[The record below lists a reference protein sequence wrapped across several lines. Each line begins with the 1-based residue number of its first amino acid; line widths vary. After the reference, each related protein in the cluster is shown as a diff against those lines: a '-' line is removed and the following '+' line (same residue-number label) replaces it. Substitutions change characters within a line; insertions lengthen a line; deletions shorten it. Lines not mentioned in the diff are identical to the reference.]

1 MNNYQID
8 VWKNYYE
15 QAGYQNFENILLAIK
30 EGKFKSEITEIR
42 NSLKENN
49 KNKSDR
55 LKNSLSGFTVSAI
68 FDEERRKERVI
79 KYYGV
84 MVLDIDNL
92 KDEEEVERIKKEI
105 EKIEYTKMVF
115 VSPSGLGL
123 KIIVETNNTD
133 VERHTE
139 VYKKLVNYYK
149 NQLNV
154 EFDSQTC
161 DVSRLC
167 FFSYDETAYY
177 NCESKIFISE
187 KDIKKEKKMMEN
199 KVISNDGKYNKVIS
213 NDGKYNKVI
222 EEIIEFTKRKQKYAQ
237 GNRNRFVYL
246 LVKNSKLGGVPEE
259 IIREFCINNYVEEDF
274 PVEEIASIMEVYNDD
289 EIKFGEYEYRYK
301 KFLK

>member
-8 VWKNYYE
+8 VWKNYSE

-68 FDEERRKERVI
+68 FDEKRRKERVI

-139 VYKKLVNYYK
+139 VYKKLVNYYE

-177 NCESKIFISE
+177 NCESKIFIS
-187 KDIKKEKKMMEN
+187 KKEKKMMEN
-199 KVISNDGKYNKVIS
+199 KVVSS
-213 NDGKYNKVI
+213 DGKYNKVI
-222 EEIIEFTKRKQKYAQ
+222 EEIIEFTKTKQKYEK

-259 IIREFCINNYVEEDF
+259 IIREFCINNYVEKDF
-274 PVEEIASIMEVYNDD
+274 PIEEIESIMEVYNDD
-289 EIKFGEYEYRYK
+289 EIKFGKYKYIYRK
-301 KFLK
+301 LLK

>member
-8 VWKNYYE
+8 VWENYK

-49 KNKSDR
+49 KNKSGR

-68 FDEERRKERVI
+68 FDEKRRKERVI

-139 VYKKLVNYYK
+139 VYKELVNYYG

-154 EFDSQTC
+154 GFDSQTC

-177 NCESKIFISE
+177 NCKSKIFIS
-187 KDIKKEKKMMEN
+187 KKEKKMMEN
-199 KVISNDGKYNKVIS
+199 KVVSNG
-213 NDGKYNKVI
+213 GEYNKVI
-222 EEIIEFTKRKQKYAQ
+222 ERIIEFTKRKQRYVK

-274 PVEEIASIMEVYNDD
+274 PVEEIESIMEVYNDD
-289 EIKFGEYEYRYK
+289 EIKFGEFEYRYRK
-301 KFLK
+301 LLK

>member
-8 VWKNYYE
+8 VWENYK

-49 KNKSDR
+49 KNKSGR

-68 FDEERRKERVI
+68 FDEKRRKERVI

-139 VYKKLVNYYK
+139 VYKELVNYYG

-154 EFDSQTC
+154 GFDSQTC

-177 NCESKIFISE
+177 NCKSKIFIS
-187 KDIKKEKKMMEN
+187 KKEKKMMEN
-199 KVISNDGKYNKVIS
+199 KVVSNG
-213 NDGKYNKVI
+213 GEYNKVI
-222 EEIIEFTKRKQKYAQ
+222 ERIIGFTKRKQRYVK

-274 PVEEIASIMEVYNDD
+274 PVEEIESIMEVYNDD
-289 EIKFGEYEYRYK
+289 EIKFGKYKYRYRK
-301 KFLK
+301 LLK

>member
-8 VWKNYYE
+8 VWENYDE
-15 QAGYQNFENILLAIK
+15 QVGYLNFENILLAIK
-30 EGKFKSEITEIR
+30 EGEFKSEITEIR
-42 NSLKENN
+42 NFLKENN
-49 KNKSDR
+49 KNKSDELKKR
-55 LKNSLSGFTVSAI
+55 LLGFTVSAI
-68 FDEERRKERVI
+68 FDEKRRKERVI

-92 KDEEEVERIKKEI
+92 KDEEEIERIKKEI

-139 VYKKLVNYYK
+139 VYKELVKYYK
-149 NQLNV
+149 NQLKV

-177 NCESKIFISE
+177 NC
-187 KDIKKEKKMMEN
+187 
-199 KVISNDGKYNKVIS
+199 
-213 NDGKYNKVI
+213 
-222 EEIIEFTKRKQKYAQ
+222 
-237 GNRNRFVYL
+237 
-246 LVKNSKLGGVPEE
+246 KN
-259 IIREFCINNYVEEDF
+259 IY
-274 PVEEIASIMEVYNDD
+274 
-289 EIKFGEYEYRYK
+289 
-301 KFLK
+301 

>member
-8 VWKNYYE
+8 VWKNYNE

-49 KNKSDR
+49 KNKSDE

-68 FDEERRKERVI
+68 FDEKRRKERVI

-139 VYKKLVNYYK
+139 VYKKLVNYYE

-167 FFSYDETAYY
+167 FFSCDETAYY
-177 NCESKIFISE
+177 NEESKIFISE
-187 KDIKKEKKMMEN
+187 DDTKKKKKIMEK
-199 KVISNDGKYNKVIS
+199 
-213 NDGKYNKVI
+213 KVI
-222 EEIIEFTKRKQKYAQ
+222 EKKVINNDRKYHKAIEKIIEFTKRKQKYVK

-246 LVKNSKLGGVPEE
+246 LVKNSKRGGVPEE
-259 IIREFCINNYVEEDF
+259 VIREFCINNYVEEDF
-274 PVEEIASIMEVYNDD
+274 PVEEIESIMEVYNDD
-289 EIKFGEYEYRYK
+289 EIKFGEYKYRYR

>member
-8 VWKNYYE
+8 VWENYK

-68 FDEERRKERVI
+68 FDEKRRKERVI

-139 VYKKLVNYYK
+139 VYKELVNYYG

-154 EFDSQTC
+154 KFDSQTC

-177 NCESKIFISE
+177 NCESKIFIS
-187 KDIKKEKKMMEN
+187 KKEKKMMEN
-199 KVISNDGKYNKVIS
+199 KVVSNG
-213 NDGKYNKVI
+213 GEYNKVI
-222 EEIIEFTKRKQKYAQ
+222 ERIIEFTKRKQRYVK

-259 IIREFCINNYVEEDF
+259 IIREFCINNYVEKDF
-274 PVEEIASIMEVYNDD
+274 PVKEIESIMEVYNDD
-289 EIKFGEYEYRYK
+289 EIKFGEFEYRYK

>member
-8 VWKNYYE
+8 VWKNYNE

-68 FDEERRKERVI
+68 FDEKRRKERVI

-139 VYKKLVNYYK
+139 VYKKLVNYYE

-177 NCESKIFISE
+177 NCESKIFIS
-187 KDIKKEKKMMEN
+187 KKEKKMMEN
-199 KVISNDGKYNKVIS
+199 KVVSNG
-213 NDGKYNKVI
+213 GEYNKVI
-222 EEIIEFTKRKQKYAQ
+222 ERIIEFTKRKQRYVK

-246 LVKNSKLGGVPEE
+246 LVKKL
-259 IIREFCINNYVEEDF
+259 
-274 PVEEIASIMEVYNDD
+274 
-289 EIKFGEYEYRYK
+289 
-301 KFLK
+301 

>member
-8 VWKNYYE
+8 VWKNYKE
-15 QAGYQNFENILLAIK
+15 QVGYLNFENIFLAIK
-30 EGKFKSEITEIR
+30 EGEFKSEITEIR
-42 NSLKENN
+42 NYLKENN
-49 KNKSDR
+49 KNKSDE
-55 LKNSLSGFTVSAI
+55 LKNNLLSFTVSAI
-68 FDEERRKERVI
+68 FDEKRRKERVI

-84 MVLDIDNL
+84 MVLDIDDL
-92 KDEEEVERIKKEI
+92 KDEEEVERIKKEV
-105 EKIEYTKMVF
+105 EKIEYTKMAF

-139 VYKKLVNYYK
+139 VYKKLVNYYE

-177 NCESKIFISE
+177 NCESKIFIS
-187 KDIKKEKKMMEN
+187 KKEKKMMEN
-199 KVISNDGKYNKVIS
+199 KVVSNG
-213 NDGKYNKVI
+213 GEYNKVI
-222 EEIIEFTKRKQKYAQ
+222 ERIIGFTKRKQRYVK

-274 PVEEIASIMEVYNDD
+274 PVEEIESIMEVYNDD
-289 EIKFGEYEYRYK
+289 EIKFGKYKYIYRK
-301 KFLK
+301 LLK

>member
-8 VWKNYYE
+8 VWENYK

-49 KNKSDR
+49 KNKSGR

-68 FDEERRKERVI
+68 FDEKRRKERVI

-139 VYKKLVNYYK
+139 VYKELVNYYG

-154 EFDSQTC
+154 GFDSQTC

-177 NCESKIFISE
+177 NCKSKIFIS
-187 KDIKKEKKMMEN
+187 KKEKKMMEN
-199 KVISNDGKYNKVIS
+199 KVVSNGGEYNKVI
-213 NDGKYNKVI
+213 KR
-222 EEIIEFTKRKQKYAQ
+222 IIEFTKRKQRYVK

-274 PVEEIASIMEVYNDD
+274 PVEEIESIMEVYNDD
-289 EIKFGEYEYRYK
+289 EIKFGEFEYRYRK
-301 KFLK
+301 LLK

>member
-8 VWKNYYE
+8 VWKNYSE

-49 KNKSDR
+49 KNKSNR

-68 FDEERRKERVI
+68 FDEKRQKERVI

-139 VYKKLVNYYK
+139 VYKELVNYYG

-154 EFDSQTC
+154 KFDSQTC

-177 NCESKIFISE
+177 NCESKIFIS
-187 KDIKKEKKMMEN
+187 KKEKKMMEN
-199 KVISNDGKYNKVIS
+199 KVVSS
-213 NDGKYNKVI
+213 DGKYNKVI
-222 EEIIEFTKRKQKYAQ
+222 EEIIEFTKTTQKYEK

-259 IIREFCINNYVEEDF
+259 IIREFCINNYVEKDF
-274 PVEEIASIMEVYNDD
+274 PIEEIESIMEVYNDD
-289 EIKFGEYEYRYK
+289 EIKFGKYKYRYRK
-301 KFLK
+301 LLK

>member
-8 VWKNYYE
+8 VWENYNE
-15 QAGYQNFENILLAIK
+15 QLGYLSLENVFFAIK
-30 EGKFKSEITEIR
+30 EAEFKSEITEIR
-42 NSLKENN
+42 NCLKENH
-49 KNKSDR
+49 KNKSDE
-55 LKNSLSGFTVSAI
+55 LKNSLLGFTVSAI
-68 FDEERRKERVI
+68 FDEKRRKERVI

-84 MVLDIDNL
+84 MVLDIDDL
-92 KDEEEVERIKKEI
+92 KDEEEVERIKKEV
-105 EKIEYTKMVF
+105 EKIEYTKMAF

-139 VYKKLVNYYK
+139 VYKKLVNYYE

-187 KDIKKEKKMMEN
+187 KDIKKEKKMIE
-199 KVISNDGKYNKVIS
+199 NKVIS

-222 EEIIEFTKRKQKYAQ
+222 EEIIEFTKTKQKYVK

-274 PVEEIASIMEVYNDD
+274 PVEEIESIMEVYNDD
-289 EIKFGEYEYRYK
+289 EIKFGEYKFRYK

>member
-8 VWKNYYE
+8 VWENYK
-15 QAGYQNFENILLAIK
+15 QAGYQNFENILLVIK

-42 NSLKENN
+42 NFLKENN

-68 FDEERRKERVI
+68 FDEKRQKERVI

-139 VYKKLVNYYK
+139 VYKELVNYYG

-154 EFDSQTC
+154 EFDKFDSQTC

-199 KVISNDGKYNKVIS
+199 KVISNDGKYNKVI
-213 NDGKYNKVI
+213 
-222 EEIIEFTKRKQKYAQ
+222 EEIIEFTKRKQRYVK

-274 PVEEIASIMEVYNDD
+274 PVEEIESIMEVYNDD
-289 EIKFGEYEYRYK
+289 EIKFGKYKYIYRK
-301 KFLK
+301 LLK

>member
-1 MNNYQID
+1 
-8 VWKNYYE
+8 
-15 QAGYQNFENILLAIK
+15 
-30 EGKFKSEITEIR
+30 
-42 NSLKENN
+42 
-49 KNKSDR
+49 
-55 LKNSLSGFTVSAI
+55 
-68 FDEERRKERVI
+68 
-79 KYYGV
+79 

-139 VYKKLVNYYK
+139 VYKELVNYYE

-154 EFDSQTC
+154 GFDSQTC

-187 KDIKKEKKMMEN
+187 KDTKKEKKMMEN
-199 KVISNDGKYNKVIS
+199 KVVSNG
-213 NDGKYNKVI
+213 GEYNKVI
-222 EEIIEFTKRKQKYAQ
+222 ERIIEFTKRKQRYVRGNRKRYVR

-259 IIREFCINNYVEEDF
+259 LIREFCINNYVEEDF
-274 PVEEIASIMEVYNDD
+274 PVEEIESIMEVYNDD
-289 EIKFGEYEYRYK
+289 EIKFGEYEYRYR
-301 KFLK
+301 KFLKQRFFYLHL

>member
-8 VWKNYYE
+8 VWENYNE
-15 QAGYQNFENILLAIK
+15 QLGYLSLENVFFAIK
-30 EGKFKSEITEIR
+30 EAEFKSEITEIR
-42 NSLKENN
+42 NCLKENH
-49 KNKSDR
+49 KNKSDE
-55 LKNSLSGFTVSAI
+55 LKNSLLGFTVSAI
-68 FDEERRKERVI
+68 FDEKRRKERVI

-84 MVLDIDNL
+84 MVLDIDDL
-92 KDEEEVERIKKEI
+92 KDEEEVERIKKEV

-139 VYKKLVNYYK
+139 VYKKLVNYYE

-167 FFSYDETAYY
+167 FFSCDETAYY
-177 NCESKIFISE
+177 NEESKIFISE
-187 KDIKKEKKMMEN
+187 DDTKKKKKIMEK
-199 KVISNDGKYNKVIS
+199 
-213 NDGKYNKVI
+213 KVI
-222 EEIIEFTKRKQKYAQ
+222 EKKVINNDRKYHKAIEKIIEFTKIKQKYVK

-246 LVKNSKLGGVPEE
+246 LVKNSKRGGVPEE
-259 IIREFCINNYVEEDF
+259 VIREFCINNYVEEDF
-274 PVEEIASIMEVYNDD
+274 PVEEIESIMEVYNDD

>member
-8 VWKNYYE
+8 VWENYNE
-15 QAGYQNFENILLAIK
+15 QLGYLSLENVFFAIK
-30 EGKFKSEITEIR
+30 EAEFKSEITEIR
-42 NSLKENN
+42 NCLKENH
-49 KNKSDR
+49 KNKSDE
-55 LKNSLSGFTVSAI
+55 LKNSLLGFTVSAI
-68 FDEERRKERVI
+68 FDEKRRKERVI

-139 VYKKLVNYYK
+139 VYKELVNYYG

-177 NCESKIFISE
+177 NCESKIFIS
-187 KDIKKEKKMMEN
+187 KKEKKMMEN
-199 KVISNDGKYNKVIS
+199 KVVSNG
-213 NDGKYNKVI
+213 GEYNKVI
-222 EEIIEFTKRKQKYAQ
+222 ERIIEFTKRKQRYVK

-259 IIREFCINNYVEEDF
+259 IIREFCINNYVEKDF
-274 PVEEIASIMEVYNDD
+274 PVKEIESIMEVYNDD
-289 EIKFGEYEYRYK
+289 EIKFGEFEYRYK

>member
-8 VWKNYYE
+8 VWENYK

-49 KNKSDR
+49 KNKSGR

-68 FDEERRKERVI
+68 FDEKRRKERVI

-139 VYKKLVNYYK
+139 VYKELVNYYG

-154 EFDSQTC
+154 GFYSQTC

-177 NCESKIFISE
+177 NCKSKIFIS
-187 KDIKKEKKMMEN
+187 KKEKKMMEN
-199 KVISNDGKYNKVIS
+199 KVVSNG
-213 NDGKYNKVI
+213 GEYNKVI
-222 EEIIEFTKRKQKYAQ
+222 ERIIEFTKRKQRYVK

-274 PVEEIASIMEVYNDD
+274 PVEEIESIMEVYNDD
-289 EIKFGEYEYRYK
+289 EIKFGEFEYRYRK
-301 KFLK
+301 LLK

>member
-8 VWKNYYE
+8 VWENYK

-68 FDEERRKERVI
+68 FDEKRQKERVI

-139 VYKKLVNYYK
+139 VYKELVNYYG

-177 NCESKIFISE
+177 NCESKIFIS
-187 KDIKKEKKMMEN
+187 KKEKKMME
-199 KVISNDGKYNKVIS
+199 NKVIS

-222 EEIIEFTKRKQKYAQ
+222 EEIIEFTKRKQKYVK

-274 PVEEIASIMEVYNDD
+274 PVEEIESIMEVYNDD
-289 EIKFGEYEYRYK
+289 EIKFGEFEYRYK

>member
-8 VWKNYYE
+8 VWENYDK

-55 LKNSLSGFTVSAI
+55 LKNSLLGFTVSAI
-68 FDEERRKERVI
+68 FDEKRRKERVI

-139 VYKKLVNYYK
+139 VYKKLVNYYE

-177 NCESKIFISE
+177 NCESKIFIS
-187 KDIKKEKKMMEN
+187 KKEKKMMEN
-199 KVISNDGKYNKVIS
+199 KVVSNG
-213 NDGKYNKVI
+213 GEYNKVI
-222 EEIIEFTKRKQKYAQ
+222 ERIIGFTKRKQRYVK

-246 LVKNSKLGGVPEE
+246 FVKNSKLGGVLEE

-274 PVEEIASIMEVYNDD
+274 PVEEIESIMEVYNDD
-289 EIKFGEYEYRYK
+289 EIKFGEYEYRYE

>member
-8 VWKNYYE
+8 VWKNYKE
-15 QAGYQNFENILLAIK
+15 QVGYLNFENIFLAIK
-30 EGKFKSEITEIR
+30 EGEFKSEITEIR
-42 NSLKENN
+42 NYLKENN
-49 KNKSDR
+49 KNKSDE
-55 LKNSLSGFTVSAI
+55 LKNNLLSFTVSAI
-68 FDEERRKERVI
+68 FDEKRRKERVI

-84 MVLDIDNL
+84 MVLDIDDL
-92 KDEEEVERIKKEI
+92 KDEEEVERIKKEV
-105 EKIEYTKMVF
+105 EKIEYTKMAF

-139 VYKKLVNYYK
+139 VYKELVNYYG

-154 EFDSQTC
+154 KFDSQTC

-177 NCESKIFISE
+177 NCESKIFIS
-187 KDIKKEKKMMEN
+187 KKEKKMMEN
-199 KVISNDGKYNKVIS
+199 KVVSNG
-213 NDGKYNKVI
+213 GEYNKVI
-222 EEIIEFTKRKQKYAQ
+222 ERIIEFTKRKQRYVK

-274 PVEEIASIMEVYNDD
+274 LVEEIESIMEVYNDD
-289 EIKFGEYEYRYK
+289 EIKFGEYEYRYE

>member
-8 VWKNYYE
+8 VWKNYKE
-15 QAGYQNFENILLAIK
+15 QVGYLNFENIFLAIK
-30 EGKFKSEITEIR
+30 EGEFKSEITEIR
-42 NSLKENN
+42 NYLKENN
-49 KNKSDR
+49 KNKSDE
-55 LKNSLSGFTVSAI
+55 LKNNLLSFTVSAI
-68 FDEERRKERVI
+68 FDEKRRKERVI

-84 MVLDIDNL
+84 MVLDIDDL
-92 KDEEEVERIKKEI
+92 KDEEEVERIKKEV
-105 EKIEYTKMVF
+105 EKIEYTKMAF

-139 VYKKLVNYYK
+139 VYKELVNYYG

-154 EFDSQTC
+154 KFDSQTC

-177 NCESKIFISE
+177 NCESKIFIS
-187 KDIKKEKKMMEN
+187 KKEKKMMEN
-199 KVISNDGKYNKVIS
+199 KVVSNG
-213 NDGKYNKVI
+213 GEYNKVI
-222 EEIIEFTKRKQKYAQ
+222 ERIIEFTKRKQRYVK

-259 IIREFCINNYVEEDF
+259 IIREFCINNYVEKDF
-274 PVEEIASIMEVYNDD
+274 PVEEIESIMEVYNDD

>member
-8 VWKNYYE
+8 VWKNYSE

-49 KNKSDR
+49 KNKSNR

-68 FDEERRKERVI
+68 FDEKRQKERVI

-139 VYKKLVNYYK
+139 VYKELVNYYG

-154 EFDSQTC
+154 KFDSQTC

-177 NCESKIFISE
+177 NCESKIFIS
-187 KDIKKEKKMMEN
+187 KKEKKMMEN
-199 KVISNDGKYNKVIS
+199 KVVSS
-213 NDGKYNKVI
+213 DGKYNKVI
-222 EEIIEFTKRKQKYAQ
+222 EEIIEFTKTKQKYEK

-274 PVEEIASIMEVYNDD
+274 PIEEIESIMEVYNDD
-289 EIKFGEYEYRYK
+289 EIKFGKYKYRYRK
-301 KFLK
+301 LLK

>member
-55 LKNSLSGFTVSAI
+55 LKNRLSGFTVSAI

-84 MVLDIDNL
+84 MVLDIDDL

-139 VYKKLVNYYK
+139 VYKKLVNYYE

-177 NCESKIFISE
+177 NCKSKIFISE
-187 KDIKKEKKMMEN
+187 KDTKEEKKMMEN
-199 KVISNDGKYNKVIS
+199 KVVSS
-213 NDGKYNKVI
+213 DGKYNKVI
-222 EEIIEFTKRKQKYAQ
+222 EEIIEFTKTKQKYEK

-274 PVEEIASIMEVYNDD
+274 PIEEIESIMEVYNDD
-289 EIKFGEYEYRYK
+289 EIKFGKYKYRYRK
-301 KFLK
+301 LLK

>member
-8 VWKNYYE
+8 VWANYNE
-15 QAGYQNFENILLAIK
+15 QVRYQNFENILLAIK

-68 FDEERRKERVI
+68 FDEKRRKERVI

-84 MVLDIDNL
+84 MVLDIDDL
-92 KDEEEVERIKKEI
+92 KDEEEVERIKKEV

-139 VYKKLVNYYK
+139 VYKELVNYYG

-154 EFDSQTC
+154 KFDSQTC

-177 NCESKIFISE
+177 NCESKIFIS
-187 KDIKKEKKMMEN
+187 KKEKKMMEN
-199 KVISNDGKYNKVIS
+199 KVVSNGGEYNKVI
-213 NDGKYNKVI
+213 KR
-222 EEIIEFTKRKQKYAQ
+222 IIEFTKRKQRYVK

-274 PVEEIASIMEVYNDD
+274 PVEEIESIMEVYNDD
-289 EIKFGEYEYRYK
+289 EIKFGEFEYRYK

>member
-8 VWKNYYE
+8 VWENYNE
-15 QAGYQNFENILLAIK
+15 QLGYLSLENVFFAIK
-30 EGKFKSEITEIR
+30 EAEFKSEITEIR
-42 NSLKENN
+42 NCLKENH
-49 KNKSDR
+49 KNKSDE
-55 LKNSLSGFTVSAI
+55 LKNSLLGFTVSAI
-68 FDEERRKERVI
+68 FDEKRRKERVI

-139 VYKKLVNYYK
+139 VYKELVNYYG

-177 NCESKIFISE
+177 NCESKIFIS
-187 KDIKKEKKMMEN
+187 KKEKKMMEN
-199 KVISNDGKYNKVIS
+199 KVVSNG
-213 NDGKYNKVI
+213 GEYNKVI
-222 EEIIEFTKRKQKYAQ
+222 ERIIEFTKRKQRYVK

-246 LVKNSKLGGVPEE
+246 LVKNSKLGGVLEE

-274 PVEEIASIMEVYNDD
+274 PVEEIESIMEVYNDD

>member
-8 VWKNYYE
+8 VWENYK

-49 KNKSDR
+49 KNKLNR

-68 FDEERRKERVI
+68 FDEKRRKERVI

-139 VYKKLVNYYK
+139 VYKKLVNYYE

-177 NCESKIFISE
+177 NCESKIFIS
-187 KDIKKEKKMMEN
+187 KKEKKMMEN
-199 KVISNDGKYNKVIS
+199 KVVSNG
-213 NDGKYNKVI
+213 GEYNKVI
-222 EEIIEFTKRKQKYAQ
+222 ERIIEFTKRKQRYVK

-274 PVEEIASIMEVYNDD
+274 PIEEIKSIMEVYNDD
-289 EIKFGEYEYRYK
+289 EIKFGEYEYRYE

>member
-1 MNNYQID
+1 MDN
-8 VWKNYYE
+8 E

-49 KNKSDR
+49 KNKSDE

-68 FDEERRKERVI
+68 FDEKRRKERVI

-177 NCESKIFISE
+177 NCESKIFIS
-187 KDIKKEKKMMEN
+187 KKEKKMMEN
-199 KVISNDGKYNKVIS
+199 KVVSS
-213 NDGKYNKVI
+213 DGKYNKVI
-222 EEIIEFTKRKQKYAQ
+222 EEIIEFTKTKQKYEK

-274 PVEEIASIMEVYNDD
+274 PVEEIESIMEVYNDD
-289 EIKFGEYEYRYK
+289 EIKFGKYKYRYRK
-301 KFLK
+301 LLK

>member
-49 KNKSDR
+49 KNKSNR

-68 FDEERRKERVI
+68 FDEKRQKERVI

-139 VYKKLVNYYK
+139 VYKELVNYYG

-154 EFDSQTC
+154 KFDSQTC

-177 NCESKIFISE
+177 NCESKIFIS
-187 KDIKKEKKMMEN
+187 KKEKKMMEN
-199 KVISNDGKYNKVIS
+199 KVVSS
-213 NDGKYNKVI
+213 DGKYNKVI
-222 EEIIEFTKRKQKYAQ
+222 EEIIEFTKTKQKYEK

-259 IIREFCINNYVEEDF
+259 IIREFCINNYVEKDF
-274 PVEEIASIMEVYNDD
+274 PIEEIESIMEVYNDD
-289 EIKFGEYEYRYK
+289 EIKFGKYKYRYRK
-301 KFLK
+301 LLK

>member
-8 VWKNYYE
+8 VWKNYNE

-49 KNKSDR
+49 KNKSDG

-68 FDEERRKERVI
+68 FDEKRQKERVI

-139 VYKKLVNYYK
+139 VYKELVNYYG

-154 EFDSQTC
+154 KFDSQTC

-177 NCESKIFISE
+177 NCESKIFIS
-187 KDIKKEKKMMEN
+187 KKEKKMMEN
-199 KVISNDGKYNKVIS
+199 KVVSS
-213 NDGKYNKVI
+213 DGKYNKVI
-222 EEIIEFTKRKQKYAQ
+222 EEIIEFTKTKQKYEK

-259 IIREFCINNYVEEDF
+259 IIREFCINNYVEKDF
-274 PVEEIASIMEVYNDD
+274 PIEEIESIMEVYNDD
-289 EIKFGEYEYRYK
+289 EIKFGKYKYRYRK
-301 KFLK
+301 LLK

>member
-8 VWKNYYE
+8 VWKNYKE
-15 QAGYQNFENILLAIK
+15 QVGYLNFENIFLAIK
-30 EGKFKSEITEIR
+30 EGEFKSEITEIR
-42 NSLKENN
+42 NYLKENN
-49 KNKSDR
+49 KNKSDE
-55 LKNSLSGFTVSAI
+55 LKNNLLSFTVSAI
-68 FDEERRKERVI
+68 FDEKRRKERVI

-84 MVLDIDNL
+84 MVLDIDDL
-92 KDEEEVERIKKEI
+92 KDEEEVERIKKEV
-105 EKIEYTKMVF
+105 EKIEYTKMAF

-139 VYKKLVNYYK
+139 VYKELVNYYG

-154 EFDSQTC
+154 KFDSQTC

-177 NCESKIFISE
+177 NCESKIFIS
-187 KDIKKEKKMMEN
+187 KKEKKMMEN
-199 KVISNDGKYNKVIS
+199 KVVSNG
-213 NDGKYNKVI
+213 GEYNKVI
-222 EEIIEFTKRKQKYAQ
+222 ERIIEFTKRKQRYVK

-274 PVEEIASIMEVYNDD
+274 SVEEIESIMEVYNDD
-289 EIKFGEYEYRYK
+289 EIKFGEFEYRYK

>member
-8 VWKNYYE
+8 VWENYNE
-15 QAGYQNFENILLAIK
+15 QLGYLSLENVFFAIK
-30 EGKFKSEITEIR
+30 EAEFKSEITEIR
-42 NSLKENN
+42 NCLKENH
-49 KNKSDR
+49 KNKSDE
-55 LKNSLSGFTVSAI
+55 LKNSLLGITVSAI
-68 FDEERRKERVI
+68 FDEKRRKERVI

-84 MVLDIDNL
+84 MVLDIDDL
-92 KDEEEVERIKKEI
+92 KDEEEVERIKKEV

-139 VYKKLVNYYK
+139 VYKKLVNYYE

-167 FFSYDETAYY
+167 FFSCDETAYY
-177 NCESKIFISE
+177 NEESKIFISE
-187 KDIKKEKKMMEN
+187 DDTKKKKKIMEK
-199 KVISNDGKYNKVIS
+199 
-213 NDGKYNKVI
+213 KVI
-222 EEIIEFTKRKQKYAQ
+222 EKKVINNDRKYHKAIEKIIEFTKRKQKYVK

-246 LVKNSKLGGVPEE
+246 LVKNSKRGGVPEE
-259 IIREFCINNYVEEDF
+259 VIREFCINNYVEEDF
-274 PVEEIASIMEVYNDD
+274 PVEEIESIMEVYNDD
-289 EIKFGEYEYRYK
+289 EIKFGEFEYRYK

>member
-8 VWKNYYE
+8 VWKNYKE
-15 QAGYQNFENILLAIK
+15 QVGYLNFENIFLAIK
-30 EGKFKSEITEIR
+30 EGEFKSEITEIR
-42 NSLKENN
+42 NYLKENN
-49 KNKSDR
+49 KNKSDE
-55 LKNSLSGFTVSAI
+55 LKNNLLSFTVSAI
-68 FDEERRKERVI
+68 FDEKRRKERVI

-139 VYKKLVNYYK
+139 VYKELVNYYG

-154 EFDSQTC
+154 KFDSQTC

-177 NCESKIFISE
+177 NCESKIFIS
-187 KDIKKEKKMMEN
+187 KKEKKMMEN
-199 KVISNDGKYNKVIS
+199 KVVSNG
-213 NDGKYNKVI
+213 GEYNKVI
-222 EEIIEFTKRKQKYAQ
+222 ERIIEFTKRKQRYVK

-274 PVEEIASIMEVYNDD
+274 PVEEIESIMEVYNDD
-289 EIKFGEYEYRYK
+289 EIKFGKYKYKYRK
-301 KFLK
+301 PLK

>member
-8 VWKNYYE
+8 VWKNYNE

-68 FDEERRKERVI
+68 FDEKRRKERVI

-139 VYKKLVNYYK
+139 VYKKLVNYYE

-177 NCESKIFISE
+177 NCESKIFIS
-187 KDIKKEKKMMEN
+187 KKEKKMMEN
-199 KVISNDGKYNKVIS
+199 KVVSNG
-213 NDGKYNKVI
+213 GEYNKVI
-222 EEIIEFTKRKQKYAQ
+222 ERIIEFTKRKQRYVK

-274 PVEEIASIMEVYNDD
+274 PVEEIESIMEVYNDD
-289 EIKFGEYEYRYK
+289 EIKFGEYEYRYE

>member
-8 VWKNYYE
+8 VWKNYNE

-49 KNKSDR
+49 KNKSDG

-68 FDEERRKERVI
+68 FDEKRRKERVI

-92 KDEEEVERIKKEI
+92 KDEEEIERIKKEI

-139 VYKKLVNYYK
+139 VYKELVNYYG

-154 EFDSQTC
+154 KFDSQTC

-177 NCESKIFISE
+177 NCESKIFIS
-187 KDIKKEKKMMEN
+187 KKEKKMMEN
-199 KVISNDGKYNKVIS
+199 KVVSS
-213 NDGKYNKVI
+213 DGKYNKVI
-222 EEIIEFTKRKQKYAQ
+222 EEIIEFTKTKQKYEK

-274 PVEEIASIMEVYNDD
+274 PVEEIESIMEVYNDD
-289 EIKFGEYEYRYK
+289 EIKFGKYEYRYK

>member
-8 VWKNYYE
+8 VWKNYKE
-15 QAGYQNFENILLAIK
+15 QVGYLNFENIFLAIK
-30 EGKFKSEITEIR
+30 EGEFKSEITEIR
-42 NSLKENN
+42 NYLKENN
-49 KNKSDR
+49 KNKSDE
-55 LKNSLSGFTVSAI
+55 LKNNLLSFTVSAI
-68 FDEERRKERVI
+68 FDEKRRKERVI

-84 MVLDIDNL
+84 MVLDIDDL
-92 KDEEEVERIKKEI
+92 KDEEEVERIKKEV
-105 EKIEYTKMVF
+105 EKIEYTKMAF

-139 VYKKLVNYYK
+139 VYKELVNYYG

-154 EFDSQTC
+154 KFDSQTC

-177 NCESKIFISE
+177 NCESKIFIS
-187 KDIKKEKKMMEN
+187 KKEKKMMEN
-199 KVISNDGKYNKVIS
+199 KVVSNG
-213 NDGKYNKVI
+213 GEYNKVI
-222 EEIIEFTKRKQKYAQ
+222 ERIIEFTKRKQRYVK

-259 IIREFCINNYVEEDF
+259 IIREFCINNYVEKDF
-274 PVEEIASIMEVYNDD
+274 PVEEIESIMEVYNDD
-289 EIKFGEYEYRYK
+289 EIKFGEFEYRYK

>member
-1 MNNYQID
+1 
-8 VWKNYYE
+8 
-15 QAGYQNFENILLAIK
+15 
-30 EGKFKSEITEIR
+30 
-42 NSLKENN
+42 
-49 KNKSDR
+49 
-55 LKNSLSGFTVSAI
+55 
-68 FDEERRKERVI
+68 
-79 KYYGV
+79 

-139 VYKKLVNYYK
+139 VYKKLVNYYE

-177 NCESKIFISE
+177 NCESKIFIS
-187 KDIKKEKKMMEN
+187 KKEKKMMEN
-199 KVISNDGKYNKVIS
+199 KVVSNG
-213 NDGKYNKVI
+213 GEYNKVI
-222 EEIIEFTKRKQKYAQ
+222 ERIIEFTKRKQRYVK

-274 PVEEIASIMEVYNDD
+274 PVEEIESIMEVYNDD
-289 EIKFGEYEYRYK
+289 EIKFGKYKYIYRK
-301 KFLK
+301 LLK

>member
-8 VWKNYYE
+8 VWKNYSE

-49 KNKSDR
+49 KNKSNR
-55 LKNSLSGFTVSAI
+55 LKNSLSGFTVLAI
-68 FDEERRKERVI
+68 FDEKRQKERVI

-139 VYKKLVNYYK
+139 VYKELVNYYG

-154 EFDSQTC
+154 KFDSQTC

-177 NCESKIFISE
+177 NCESKIFIS
-187 KDIKKEKKMMEN
+187 KKEKKMMEN
-199 KVISNDGKYNKVIS
+199 KVVSS
-213 NDGKYNKVI
+213 DGKYNKVI
-222 EEIIEFTKRKQKYAQ
+222 EEIIEFTKTKQKYEK

-259 IIREFCINNYVEEDF
+259 IIREFCINNYVEKDF
-274 PVEEIASIMEVYNDD
+274 PIEEIESIMEVYNDD
-289 EIKFGEYEYRYK
+289 EIKFGKYKYRYRK
-301 KFLK
+301 LLK

>member
-8 VWKNYYE
+8 VWENYDE
-15 QAGYQNFENILLAIK
+15 QAGYQNFEN
-30 EGKFKSEITEIR
+30 KSEITEIR

-68 FDEERRKERVI
+68 FDEKRRKERVI

-139 VYKKLVNYYK
+139 VYKELVNYYG

-154 EFDSQTC
+154 KFDSQTC

-177 NCESKIFISE
+177 NCESKIFIS
-187 KDIKKEKKMMEN
+187 KKEKKMMEN
-199 KVISNDGKYNKVIS
+199 KVVSSDGKYNKVI
-213 NDGKYNKVI
+213 G
-222 EEIIEFTKRKQKYAQ
+222 EIIEFTKTKQKYEK

-274 PVEEIASIMEVYNDD
+274 PIEEIKSIMEVYNDD
-289 EIKFGEYEYRYK
+289 EIKFGKYKYRYRK
-301 KFLK
+301 LLK

>member
-8 VWKNYYE
+8 VWKNYK

-49 KNKSDR
+49 KNKSDE
-55 LKNSLSGFTVSAI
+55 LKNNLLSFTVSAI
-68 FDEERRKERVI
+68 FDEKRRKERVI

-84 MVLDIDNL
+84 MVLDIDDL
-92 KDEEEVERIKKEI
+92 KDEEEVERIKKEV
-105 EKIEYTKMVF
+105 EKIEYTKMAF

-139 VYKKLVNYYK
+139 VYKELVNYYG

-154 EFDSQTC
+154 KFDSQTC

-177 NCESKIFISE
+177 NCESKIFIS
-187 KDIKKEKKMMEN
+187 KKEKKMMEN
-199 KVISNDGKYNKVIS
+199 KVVSNG
-213 NDGKYNKVI
+213 GEYNKVI
-222 EEIIEFTKRKQKYAQ
+222 ERIIEFTKRKQRYVK

-259 IIREFCINNYVEEDF
+259 IIREFCINNYVEKDF
-274 PVEEIASIMEVYNDD
+274 PVEEIESIMEVHNDD
-289 EIKFGEYEYRYK
+289 EIKFGKYKYRYRK
-301 KFLK
+301 LLK